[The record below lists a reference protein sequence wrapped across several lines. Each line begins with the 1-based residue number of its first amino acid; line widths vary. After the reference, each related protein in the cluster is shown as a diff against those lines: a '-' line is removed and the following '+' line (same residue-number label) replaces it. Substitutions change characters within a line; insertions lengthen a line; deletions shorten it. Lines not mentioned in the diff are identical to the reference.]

1 MNEPAPLF
9 CDRCLR
15 EMRFGQG
22 EFYLVRIE
30 AVLDPTPPE
39 FTEEDL
45 ARNVTAELNDLV
57 RRLEHLPGREAMEQ
71 IHRKL
76 TLYLCPACYQ
86 RWIEN
91 PTGSE

>member
-15 EMRFGQG
+15 EMRFGKG

-45 ARNVTAELNDLV
+45 ARNVTAELNELV
-57 RRLEHLPGREAMEQ
+57 RRLEHLPAREATEQ
-71 IHRKL
+71 VHRNL
-76 TLYLCPACYQ
+76 TLYLCLACCQ
-86 RWIEN
+86 RWIED
-91 PTGSE
+91 PTGAA

>member
-45 ARNVTAELNDLV
+45 ARNVTAELNELV

-76 TLYLCPACYQ
+76 TLYLCLACYQ
-86 RWIEN
+86 RWIED

>member
-1 MNEPAPLF
+1 MTQAAPLF
-9 CDRCLR
+9 CDRCLK

-45 ARNVTAELNDLV
+45 NRNVTAELDELV
-57 RRLEHLPGREAMEQ
+57 KQLEHVSPQEALDQVHRRL
-71 IHRKL
+71 
-76 TLYLCPACYQ
+76 TLFLCLACY
-86 RWIEN
+86 RKWIES
-91 PTGSE
+91 PTG